1 MGVVIQKMGSY
12 YEYGSDITFEEYPNQ
27 VLNTAEKSL
36 NQILETPLP
45 DNITHLIVATT
56 CPDSIA
62 PSLGQSINEKYQPVF
77 SNCHVIDLVQG
88 CAGGASA
95 MILGSQ
101 LAELHQSSV
110 VVVLSDAA
118 RKATSKKNKH
128 HHIFGNGS
136 FSCIISYSD
145 SSKKLLHYKSEQYKE
160 LLEVVTVKLGH
171 DAGYEI
177 QNNKNFLDEPI
188 RYLGLNMNNTLAIKL
203 LKKAEDFY
211 DKFVQI
217 SGTPDI
223 MILHQ
228 VNPTIIRLLKTVFS
242 KNKIYFADT
251 SNITGN
257 CGTAS
262 IGIAL
267 DIHKTKVQ
275 DKKVLI
281 CSFGTGGVIT
291 AGMWQM

>member
-1 MGVVIQKMGSY
+1 MGVVIQRMGSY
-12 YEYGSDITFEEYPNQ
+12 YEYGLDIAFEEYPNQ
-27 VLNTAEKSL
+27 VLITAEKSL
-36 NQILETPLP
+36 NQLLDTPLP

-62 PSLGQSINEKYQPVF
+62 PSLGQSINERRHPLF

-88 CAGGASA
+88 CAGGATA

-101 LAELHQSSV
+101 LAELHKSSV
-110 VVVLSDAA
+110 IIVLSDAA
-118 RKATSKKNKH
+118 RKATSIKNKH

-177 QNNKNFLDEPI
+177 QNNKDFLDEP
-188 RYLGLNMNNTLAIKL
+188 RKYLGLNMNNTLAIKL

-211 DKFVQI
+211 DKFVEI
-217 SGTPDI
+217 SGTPDV

-228 VNPTIIRLLKTVFS
+228 VNPVIIRLLTKVFT
-242 KNKIYFADT
+242 KNNIYFVNT
-251 SNITGN
+251 SELTGN
-257 CGTAS
+257 CGVAS

-267 DIHKTKVQ
+267 DMNKHKVHN
-275 DKKVLI
+275 KKVLL

-291 AGMWQM
+291 AGLWQM